1 MTEKALLHL
10 IELYLN
16 GETTLAQERELRE
29 ALLDSESDDPRVE
42 ECLAVMAFAAADG
55 RRRAAEA
62 VRPRRRTI
70 WPSIAVAASL
80 AILLSVG
87 LWINRPSQ
95 QTDCS
100 SIIACVETNDPMV
113 AMALMDAQLEEIGMA
128 SDLFSES
135 IEQDIASL
143 SEAINV

>member
-55 RRRAAEA
+55 RRAAEA

-95 QTDCS
+95 RTDCS

-143 SEAINV
+143 SEAINF